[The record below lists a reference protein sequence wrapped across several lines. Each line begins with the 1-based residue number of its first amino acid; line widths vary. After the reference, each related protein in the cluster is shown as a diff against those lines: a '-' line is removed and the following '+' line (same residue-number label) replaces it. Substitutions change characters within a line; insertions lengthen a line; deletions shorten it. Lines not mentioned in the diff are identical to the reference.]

1 MGQADLCLHV
11 ALPLPFKLQR
21 HSAAEYTEPI
31 ECSAPDPPQPTPAHT
46 GDCRTACPAA
56 HCSPNRHDPFT
67 RRCHRGAGRRAQPL
81 IAAPGA
87 ELSRTC
93 SVSRVSDCV
102 LG

>member
-46 GDCRTACPAA
+46 GDCRTARPAA
-56 HCSPNRHDPFT
+56 HCSPNRNDP
-67 RRCHRGAGRRAQPL
+67 RGD

-87 ELSRTC
+87 ERACSV
-93 SVSRVSDCV
+93 SVSRVS
-102 LG
+102 GE